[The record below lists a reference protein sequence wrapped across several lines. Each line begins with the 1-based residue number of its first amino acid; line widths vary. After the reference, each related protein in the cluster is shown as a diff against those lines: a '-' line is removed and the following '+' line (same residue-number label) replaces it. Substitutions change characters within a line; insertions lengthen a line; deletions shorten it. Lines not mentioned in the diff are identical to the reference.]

1 MTSSRGPAVRAQ
13 DDGGPPAAA
22 TIMSTHD
29 ETKDTSAVRDSRS
42 PSALVR
48 DVIIGTVMVTF
59 VSLAVPAWKIRAEY
73 HKSSDDA
80 PVKQQVSAA
89 EVLRERRSEAVVIIT
104 PHRPKILEI
113 AERVVRRETEKR
125 EAKRRA
131 SASAH
136 SPITGSA
143 NVPISSAAASP
154 AQAVPSDVD
163 TPQFDSRQ
171 SAQAP

>member
-1 MTSSRGPAVRAQ
+1 MTSSRGPAVRAR
-13 DDGGPPAAA
+13 DDGEAPASA
-22 TIMSTHD
+22 TIVSPHD
-29 ETKDTSAVRDSRS
+29 EQKDTSALRDSDLR
-42 PSALVR
+42 ALVR

-73 HKSSDDA
+73 HTSSDDT

-113 AERVVRRETEKR
+113 AERVVRRETEER

-136 SPITGSA
+136 SPITGST
-143 NVPISSAAASP
+143 NVPVSSAAASP
-154 AQAVPSDVD
+154 AQAVPSVVD

>member
-1 MTSSRGPAVRAQ
+1 VRAR
-13 DDGGPPAAA
+13 DDGEAPASA
-22 TIMSTHD
+22 TIVSPHD
-29 ETKDTSAVRDSRS
+29 EKKDTSALRDSDLR
-42 PSALVR
+42 ALVR

-59 VSLAVPAWKIRAEY
+59 VGLAVPAWIIRAEY
-73 HKSSDDA
+73 HTSFDDA
-80 PVKQQVSAA
+80 PVKPQVSAA
-89 EVLRERRSEAVVIIT
+89 EVLRDRRSETVVIT

-113 AERVVRRETEKR
+113 AERVVRRETEER

-136 SPITGSA
+136 LPITGST

-154 AQAVPSDVD
+154 AQAVPSVVD
-163 TPQFDSRQ
+163 TSQFDSRQ

>member
-1 MTSSRGPAVRAQ
+1 VRAQ

-29 ETKDTSAVRDSRS
+29 ETKDTPAVRDSRS
-42 PSALVR
+42 PRALVR
-48 DVIIGTVMVTF
+48 DVIIGTVMVIF
-59 VSLAVPAWKIRAEY
+59 VSLAVPAWIIRAEY
-73 HKSSDDA
+73 HRSSDDA

-89 EVLRERRSEAVVIIT
+89 EVLRERRSGTVVIIT
-104 PHRPKILEI
+104 PHRPKVLEI
-113 AERVVRRETEKR
+113 AERVVRRETAER

-131 SASAH
+131 SVPAY
-136 SPITGSA
+136 SPITGST

-154 AQAVPSDVD
+154 AQAVSSVVD

>member
-1 MTSSRGPAVRAQ
+1 VRAQ
-13 DDGGPPAAA
+13 DDGGAPAAA
-22 TIMSTHD
+22 NIRH
-29 ETKDTSAVRDSRS
+29 EH
-42 PSALVR
+42 ALAR
-48 DVIIGTVMVTF
+48 DVILGIVAVIF
-59 VSLAVPAWKIRAEY
+59 VGLAVPAWIIGVEY

-80 PVKQQVSAA
+80 PVKQRVSAA

-113 AERVVRRETEKR
+113 AERVVRRETEER

-136 SPITGSA
+136 LPITGSP

-154 AQAVPSDVD
+154 AQAVPSVID